1 MRVFLLGFILLN
13 LLLLSACLSCSTN
26 QNPDELRQRTAKTT
40 AELKNDAKA
49 VAQGVRE
56 GLSNG
61 KTVDINSASQEQLS
75 SLPGISD
82 QRASRIIDNRPYD
95 DPRQLVT
102 RRILSQAEYDQI
114 KNRVVAK
121 K

>member
-1 MRVFLLGFILLN
+1 M
-13 LLLLSACLSCSTN
+13 SCSPN
-26 QNPDELRQRTAKTT
+26 QNPDELRQKTAKTT

-61 KTVDINSASQEQLS
+61 KTVDINSATQEELVQ
-75 SLPGISD
+75 LPGITD
-82 QRASRIIDNRPYD
+82 QRASRIIQNRPYD
-95 DPRQLVT
+95 DPHQLVS
-102 RRILSQAEYDQI
+102 RRILSQDEYDRI

-121 K
+121 R